1 MPHVRTERTAREPR
15 PRFRDD
21 AHEQAWTVDSW
32 TDGPDG
38 ERLVRLHSGPFAL
51 NPDAVAR
58 IEGTFRAV
66 LEAGPDVTF
75 PMGARARLA
84 CCERVVTGQEDRGK
98 RSRITDWVLW
108 EREVPLDL
116 VPTLDGG
123 ARASVEIPLAD
134 PDGMARPVSLRR
146 DEALPARV
154 GARGIAWYLD
164 VTTGGLRVARF
175 PVPVIAAD
183 DREGGRAAVAQ
194 PSEYDVED
202 VEVFSLDDGAPRLD
216 LSLVARR
223 TPLHALAQAGMTL
236 RRFED
241 ELTVETG
248 KNNLVALFPLCVLG
262 LIGLVLLG
270 PWLFLLAVLAPLL
283 YAMAHVVFWR
293 SMVYVDAEGIVSGSR
308 MLKQTSHHEYRWDD
322 VERLA
327 LLSADG
333 GEQHLLC
340 VRLKPNGAGDS
351 EAPDMTSLLTRSP
364 YADRNV
370 SPEGFHAVFH
380 PLESETL
387 ARWLYHQFA
396 AFSPFAKDADVP
408 AEACEEG
415 AAGYRSPRRLRQR

>member
-1 MPHVRTERTAREPR
+1 
-15 PRFRDD
+15 
-21 AHEQAWTVDSW
+21 
-32 TDGPDG
+32 
-38 ERLVRLHSGPFAL
+38 
-51 NPDAVAR
+51 
-58 IEGTFRAV
+58 
-66 LEAGPDVTF
+66 
-75 PMGARARLA
+75 
-84 CCERVVTGQEDRGK
+84 
-98 RSRITDWVLW
+98 
-108 EREVPLDL
+108 
-116 VPTLDGG
+116 
-123 ARASVEIPLAD
+123 
-134 PDGMARPVSLRR
+134 
-146 DEALPARV
+146 
-154 GARGIAWYLD
+154 
-164 VTTGGLRVARF
+164 
-175 PVPVIAAD
+175 
-183 DREGGRAAVAQ
+183 
-194 PSEYDVED
+194 
-202 VEVFSLDDGAPRLD
+202 
-216 LSLVARR
+216 
-223 TPLHALAQAGMTL
+223 MTL